1 MKNLNDKVVVITG
14 AAGGMGREMAIQ
26 AAQQGALLAISD
38 WNDDALNETA
48 DLCKQAGG
56 KRVRADKVDVS
67 DREAMK
73 TKFEAMRA
81 EHKARLESFT
91 KDTFDANAFLAK
103 PANAPEPG
111 KGMKGMH
118 EHMLNELAAIT
129 EVLTPA
135 QREKLAAKIEKG
147 PEHKGP
153 PPGAR

>member
-1 MKNLNDKVVVITG
+1 MHG
-14 AAGGMGREMAIQ
+14 AFGLLQDLDLTDAQKEQIRTKLQ
-26 AAQQGALLAISD
+26 ANRPAPPSEA
-38 WNDDALNETA
+38 
-48 DLCKQAGG
+48 
-56 KRVRADKVDVS
+56 

>member
-1 MKNLNDKVVVITG
+1 
-14 AAGGMGREMAIQ
+14 
-26 AAQQGALLAISD
+26 
-38 WNDDALNETA
+38 
-48 DLCKQAGG
+48 
-56 KRVRADKVDVS
+56 
-67 DREAMK
+67 MK

-81 EHKARLESFT
+81 EHKARLASFT
-91 KDTFDANAFLAK
+91 TDTFDANAFLAK

-135 QREKLAAKIEKG
+135 QREKLAARIEKG